1 MSVQQSVELTGRGIV
16 SPLGAGV
23 ERNFQRMCQGEL
35 ATRPAPELR
44 SLRPGQHVGTV
55 DEEELTA
62 LASQRGLRRLD
73 RAVILAVQAVA
84 EALVEADLLPT
95 GDRRLPNHRIALCL
109 GTSTGPAAASAEAA
123 AAFAAGGV
131 AQLKRTQPL
140 SAVHASQAGIAGEI
154 ARRFQIEGPSMTL
167 NAECASGN
175 TVVGIGQQ
183 LLAAGMAD
191 AVICCSVDASVV
203 NLYVAQANLIGA
215 LASGPCRPF
224 DLDRDGFVL
233 SEGAAAVVLEASPD
247 SPSTPSA
254 ERPSASPRIRLLGVG
269 MSTDTSHA
277 TAPSEDGH
285 SLARAVLSAL
295 EQAELTPQD
304 IDVVSAHGT
313 GTPRNDVTE
322 LRALEQVLGE
332 GLARTPVH
340 SLKSMI
346 GHTLAA
352 AGLIELVILSR
363 TLEAGVIPP
372 TVGCRAP
379 LPTRADLV
387 LDAARAVQMTVGLS
401 TSCGFG
407 GNNTAAV
414 LSLHRPPTDTST
426 AEVAA

>member
-1 MSVQQSVELTGRGIV
+1 MAVQQPVEMTGRGIV

-23 ERNFQRMCQGEL
+23 ERNFQRMCHGDL
-35 ATRPAPELR
+35 ATGPAPGLW

-55 DEEELTA
+55 DQAELTV

-73 RAVILAVQAVA
+73 RTVVLAVQAVT
-84 EALVEADLLPT
+84 EALHEANLLPT
-95 GDRRLPNHRIALCL
+95 EDRRIPGHRIALCL
-109 GTSTGPAAASAEAA
+109 GTSTGPANASTE
-123 AAFAAGGV
+123 AAFAFASGGE
-131 AQLKRTQPL
+131 ALLKRTQPL
-140 SAVHASQAGIAGEI
+140 SAVHAAQAGIAGEI

-183 LLAAGMAD
+183 LLASGAAD
-191 AVICCSVDASVV
+191 AVICCSVDSSVV
-203 NLYVAQANLIGA
+203 DLYVAQANLIGA

-233 SEGAAAVVLEASPD
+233 SEGAAAVVLETAPD
-247 SPSTPSA
+247 DPAAPSTEHRAAPQQ
-254 ERPSASPRIRLLGVG
+254 IRMLGVG

-295 EQAELTPQD
+295 EQAKLTPQD
-304 IDVVSAHGT
+304 IDVVSVHGT
-313 GTPRNDVTE
+313 GTPRNDITE
-322 LRALEQVLGE
+322 LRALEHVLGE
-332 GLARTPVH
+332 GLSQTPVH

-372 TVGCRAP
+372 TVGCRSP

-387 LDAARAVQMTVGLS
+387 LDTARAVRMTVGLS

-414 LSLHRPPTDTST
+414 LSIHRSRATTPT
-426 AEVAA
+426 EAAA